1 MNRLRF
7 HILSLLIILGAML
20 QAAAQD
26 VMVTV
31 NPVQP
36 TLPPQ
41 AMLYVA
47 NPGNYFNVSLINS
60 SGETQ
65 NVYLVMD
72 LEQIN
77 PNSGLYVKIPAQ
89 YQPDKPITVPSG
101 GTHIL
106 SMVEMKN
113 LFNHVPN
120 DRIATTP
127 GLFSDYEGGAFGLL
141 PEGQYRMRL
150 VAYRWEPGRDTPVMV
165 SSPSS
170 GQCIFTICYKAQA
183 PEFLMP
189 MPGIGSSS
197 DASVCTMDKQN
208 ALFTWKEPIVTCNHG
223 AARFTY
229 KFKVVQ
235 LVGGQTPDEA
245 IEYNPAVYE
254 KSGLMSPMLILPQE
268 RIRSMIDDM
277 TYVARV
283 TAEQSGLGS
292 TYLNYSMVENDG
304 KSDLRLFRFE
314 PDATTVVTPPTP
326 DNKDKED
333 KKDEEEDDDEFDFG
347 FGSGKEEVTDSVYN
361 FRNPQIIRPSF
372 PGNAGAR
379 KSFTGD
385 DIGVEWKKAWFVGGV
400 GERQDTVKIN
410 YEVQLFRGEP
420 EMDRADIFASEPVYT
435 HSTYDLSDSI
445 KWEKISDK
453 VVAGDYMVLRVLPKS
468 ENVQSVAFV
477 NDSVNVIDFALA
489 QRISQKFFQCS

>member
-150 VAYRWEPGRDTPVMV
+150 VAYRWEPGRDTPVM
-165 SSPSS
+165 
-170 GQCIFTICYKAQA
+170 
-183 PEFLMP
+183 
-189 MPGIGSSS
+189 
-197 DASVCTMDKQN
+197 
-208 ALFTWKEPIVTCNHG
+208 
-223 AARFTY
+223 
-229 KFKVVQ
+229 
-235 LVGGQTPDEA
+235 
-245 IEYNPAVYE
+245 
-254 KSGLMSPMLILPQE
+254 
-268 RIRSMIDDM
+268 
-277 TYVARV
+277 
-283 TAEQSGLGS
+283 
-292 TYLNYSMVENDG
+292 
-304 KSDLRLFRFE
+304 
-314 PDATTVVTPPTP
+314 
-326 DNKDKED
+326 
-333 KKDEEEDDDEFDFG
+333 
-347 FGSGKEEVTDSVYN
+347 
-361 FRNPQIIRPSF
+361 
-372 PGNAGAR
+372 
-379 KSFTGD
+379 
-385 DIGVEWKKAWFVGGV
+385 
-400 GERQDTVKIN
+400 
-410 YEVQLFRGEP
+410 
-420 EMDRADIFASEPVYT
+420 
-435 HSTYDLSDSI
+435 
-445 KWEKISDK
+445 
-453 VVAGDYMVLRVLPKS
+453 
-468 ENVQSVAFV
+468 
-477 NDSVNVIDFALA
+477 
-489 QRISQKFFQCS
+489 